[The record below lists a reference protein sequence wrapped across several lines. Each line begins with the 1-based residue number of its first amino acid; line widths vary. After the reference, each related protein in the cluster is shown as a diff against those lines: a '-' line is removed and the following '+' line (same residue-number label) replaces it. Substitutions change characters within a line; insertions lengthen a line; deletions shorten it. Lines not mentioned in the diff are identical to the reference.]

1 MRKPL
6 IQRVCVKIVM
16 NAVLIPLLYL
26 QTSASVTEIITTS
39 IVFSLV
45 AFAVGDQW
53 ILRGSNNAVATI
65 ADAAMAGL
73 YFWMAARLFHW
84 GLSNGELFVLVV
96 LLGAVEAM
104 YHRLLAEWDNKKTA
118 FSETD

>member
-1 MRKPL
+1 L
-6 IQRVCVKIVM
+6 IQRVCVKLVM

-26 QTSASVTEIITTS
+26 QTSASVTQMISST
-39 IVFSLV
+39 VLFSLI
-45 AFAVGDQW
+45 AFVIGDQW

-73 YFWMAARLFHW
+73 YFWMVSRFFNW

-118 FSETD
+118 FSERD